1 MRLQRILLG
10 FLLVEAAILGSVPGC
25 VQKIHEGGS
34 PEPPRAA
41 PVLPSPTVSSP
52 HDALKPLSPAPV
64 EASPVPGEAVL
75 TLEGPIEAVIPG
87 GYQVAGHPV
96 RVSPEIDSEGPL
108 PPGIYVTVIGT
119 RAPDGA
125 VIAEALEVLRRPE
138 SEGEWEGTIQE
149 VLPHGYRVDGHR
161 VLMLPT
167 TAVMGNPEPGQYVYL
182 SGFEQPDGSI
192 IADSIIVLE
201 SP

>member
-25 VQKIHEGGS
+25 VRKISEGG
-34 PEPPRAA
+34 PQEPPRAA
-41 PVLPSPTVSSP
+41 PGLPSPTVGGP
-52 HDALKPLSPAPV
+52 RDALKPPSPAPG
-64 EASPVPGEAVL
+64 EAHPVPGEAVL

-87 GYQVAGHPV
+87 GYRVAGHPV

-149 VLPHGYRVDGHR
+149 VLPHGYRVDEHR
-161 VLMLPT
+161 VLVLPT